1 MPSGGRPAMD
11 DSSTVSGDR
20 AYFAQRAAEE
30 LELSLSAGDHE
41 AAEAHRRLQRVYT
54 ERASVGAR
62 VTEIPEEIG

>member
-1 MPSGGRPAMD
+1 MD
-11 DSSTVSGDR
+11 EINGHGGDR

-30 LELSLSAGDHE
+30 LELSLSASDHD

-62 VTEIPEEIG
+62 ITEVPEEIG